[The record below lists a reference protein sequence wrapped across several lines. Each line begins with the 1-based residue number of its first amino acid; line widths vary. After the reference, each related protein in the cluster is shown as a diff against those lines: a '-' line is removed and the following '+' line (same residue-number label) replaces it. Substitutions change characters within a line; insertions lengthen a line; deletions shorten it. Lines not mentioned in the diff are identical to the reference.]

1 MVIGFEEKEK
11 NFIRVV
17 VDCLMCCYNKFLSF
31 FLIELILGI
40 VFFVLLLNFN
50 L

>member
-17 VDCLMCCYNKFLSF
+17 VDCLMCCYKFLSF